1 MRIAFYI
8 PSEKQRA
15 GGLDLAIR
23 ILEGAVIESGSE
35 IAIDPVNLTRFDV
48 VHFHGLWQRQFPEL
62 ARSCRRRGIPYV
74 VSPHGMLE
82 PWAWRH
88 KWWKKWPYFFL
99 LERAFL
105 DSAAGL
111 LATSAPEQQH
121 LARFRFRPA
130 ITEIS
135 LGLPKE
141 FGVNYLG
148 ARRLLNW
155 SDQEFVLL
163 FLGRIH
169 PKKGLH
175 VLLSALMGLG
185 KRVPGLRLVVV
196 GDGESAY
203 VSRLH
208 RFVKQNSQH
217 LPPVEFLG
225 SIWGDAKWKY
235 FQAADLFCLPTY
247 SENFGLAILES
258 CLVGT
263 PVLTTTGTPWTKFL
277 TSHGLPVAEPKP
289 SSIAALLKEHLALPK
304 MPMEKRLALAE
315 LTHHQFSW
323 ASVSKRYLDFYQ
335 TIALQTDRLSRKLD
349 RSDPFKAL

>member
-23 ILEGAVIESGSE
+23 TLKGALTGSGSD
-35 IAIDPVNLTRFDV
+35 IAIDPVDFTRFDI

-82 PWAWRH
+82 PWAWRQ
-88 KWWKKWPYFFL
+88 KWWKKWPYFFF

-105 DSAAGL
+105 DAAAGL
-111 LATSAPEQQH
+111 LATSAMEQQH
-121 LARFRFRPA
+121 LERFRFRPT
-130 ITEIS
+130 ITEIP

-141 FGVNYLG
+141 IGLNYAG

-163 FLGRIH
+163 FLSRIH

-175 VLLSALMGLG
+175 VLLSALIGLG
-185 KRVPGLRLVVV
+185 ESVPGLRLVVV

-208 RFVKQNSQH
+208 RFIKQNSQH

-258 CLVGT
+258 CQVGT

-277 TSHGLPVAEPKP
+277 TSHGLPVSEPNP
-289 SSIAALLKEHLALPK
+289 SSIAATLKEHLALAK
-304 MPMEKRLALAE
+304 MPLEKRLALAE
-315 LTHHQFSW
+315 STHHQFSW
-323 ASVSKRYLDFYQ
+323 ASISKRYLDFYQ
-335 TIALQTDRLSRKLD
+335 AIALQTDRLSRK
-349 RSDPFKAL
+349 

>member
-8 PSEKQRA
+8 PSEKQRV

-23 ILEGAVIESGSE
+23 TLQGALTESGSE
-35 IAIDPVNLTRFDV
+35 IAIEPVNFTGFDI
-48 VHFHGLWQRQFPEL
+48 VHFHGLWQRQFPKL
-62 ARSCRRRGIPYV
+62 ACSCRRRGIPYV

-111 LATSAPEQQH
+111 LAASATERQH
-121 LARFRFRPA
+121 LERFRFRPT
-130 ITEIS
+130 ITEISYVPPTSPFS

-141 FGVNYLG
+141 IDLNYRG

-163 FLGRIH
+163 FLSRIH

-175 VLLSALMGLG
+175 LLLSALIGLG
-185 KRVPGLRLVVV
+185 ESVPGLRLVVV

-203 VSRLH
+203 LSRLH
-208 RFVKQNSQH
+208 RFIKQNSEH

-258 CLVGT
+258 CQVGT

-277 TSHGLPVAEPKP
+277 TSHGFPVAEPKP
-289 SSIAALLKEHLALPK
+289 SSVAAALKEHLALAK
-304 MPMEKRLALAE
+304 MPLEKRLALAE
-315 LTHHQFSW
+315 STHRQFSW
-323 ASVSKRYLDFYQ
+323 ASISQSYLNFYR
-335 TIALQTDRLSRKLD
+335 TIALQTDRLSRK
-349 RSDPFKAL
+349 